1 MNKGF
6 SSVYVVICLSAL
18 VFLLLCV
25 CEICEGY
32 AAGSIAE
39 NVCLSAGE
47 SVLSEYQPDLQRRY
61 GVFALSSYEQKLA
74 SLNSFY
80 IRHCLNGT
88 QLLVRPK
95 LTECSVSAE
104 GMEGLNTDVLA
115 QQIDALGI
123 ILTAK
128 DGLELSG
135 AADLLR
141 SLLDPVNNRED
152 EEASQDLA
160 SLPPP
165 GDGSSG
171 KSAAELKK
179 EYDDAMDP
187 DLDIQEG
194 RSLVSVRREEL
205 PTALLG
211 VRPSSSLLGY
221 AANALMQDGL
231 SPSAL
236 LQARYI
242 VEVCSDLIRTKSDTI
257 LGLETEYVLFGKGS
271 DRDNEQEM
279 KTALF
284 KVRTAVDLAR
294 NLRDEAK
301 MSSYAAAA
309 AACPAIPQPL
319 AILIIAAI
327 DAAVQ
332 AKGEV
337 MILCSGGCVEIVRGF
352 TVGSRRFGTYRD
364 YAALLLMLLPEQTRL
379 ARLMDVMQV
388 NAAYMDGAAFSF
400 RDYCYGFTLSAT
412 FEKRSVLP
420 QVSGE
425 SRNGT
430 VVQIHA
436 YR

>member
-25 CEICEGY
+25 CELCEGY
-32 AAGSIAE
+32 AAGSICE
-39 NVCLSAGE
+39 NVCLTAGN

-61 GVFALSSYEQKLA
+61 GVFLLGSYEQKLET
-74 SLNSFY
+74 LNSFY

-88 QLLVRPK
+88 DLLVRPQLK
-95 LTECSVSAE
+95 ECSVSTE
-104 GMEGLNTDVLA
+104 GMEGLQTGLLA
-115 QQIDALGI
+115 RQIDALGVM
-123 ILTAK
+123 LAAK

-141 SLLDPVNNRED
+141 SLLDPVKNRED
-152 EEASQDLA
+152 VEASKDLA
-160 SLPPP
+160 QVPHAEGP
-165 GDGSSG
+165 GG
-171 KSAAELKK
+171 KSAAQLKK

-187 DLDIQEG
+187 NLDISEG
-194 RSLVSVRREEL
+194 RSLVSVDRNGL

-211 VRPSSSLLGY
+211 IRPSSSLLGY
-221 AANALMQDGL
+221 AATALLQDGI

-242 VEVCSDLIRTKSDTI
+242 VEVCSDQTGIRNDTI
-257 LGLETEYVLFGKGS
+257 LGLETEYVLFGRGS
-271 DRDNEQEM
+271 DRENEKEM

-284 KVRTAVDLAR
+284 KVRTAVNLAR
-294 NLRDEAK
+294 NLRDESKLAA
-301 MSSYAAAA
+301 YTAAA
-309 AACPAIPQPL
+309 AACPAVPQPL
-319 AILIIAAI
+319 AVLIFAAI

-337 MILCSGGCVEIVRGF
+337 AVLCGGGCVEIIRGF
-352 TVGSRRFGTYRD
+352 TLGERRFGTYRD
-364 YAALLLMLLPEQTRL
+364 YEVLLLTLLPEQTRL

-388 NAAYMDGAAFSF
+388 NAAHMDGASFAF
-400 RDYCYGFTLSAT
+400 RDYCYGFTLVAT
-412 FEKRSVLP
+412 FEKRSILP
-420 QVSGE
+420 QVSG
-425 SRNGT
+425 RQRHGT
-430 VVQIHA
+430 VEQLHA

>member
-25 CEICEGY
+25 CELCEGY
-32 AAGSIAE
+32 AAGSMAE

-61 GVFALSSYEQKLA
+61 GIFALSSYEQKLA

-88 QLLVRPK
+88 QILVRPK
-95 LTECSVSAE
+95 LTECSVSTE
-104 GMEGLNTDVLA
+104 GMEGLNTEVLA
-115 QQIDALGI
+115 DQIDALGVM
-123 ILTAK
+123 LAAK
-128 DGLELSG
+128 DGLELTG
-135 AADLLR
+135 ATDLLR
-141 SLLDPVNNRED
+141 ALLDPVNSRED
-152 EEASQDLA
+152 KEASQELA
-160 SLPPP
+160 NLPPP
-165 GDGSSG
+165 SEGSKG

-179 EYDDAMDP
+179 EYDEAMDP
-187 DLDIQEG
+187 DLGLEEG
-194 RSLVSVRREEL
+194 RSLVSVKKDEL

-221 AANALMQDGL
+221 AASALLQDGL
-231 SPSAL
+231 SPSSL
-236 LQARYI
+236 LQARYT
-242 VEVCSDLIRTKSDTI
+242 VEVCSDLIHTRTDTI
-257 LGLETEYVLFGKGS
+257 LGLETEYILFGKSS
-271 DRDNEQEM
+271 DRENEEEM

-284 KVRTAVDLAR
+284 KVRTAIDLAR

-301 MSSYAAAA
+301 MSAYAAAA

-319 AILIIAAI
+319 AVLIIAAI
-327 DAAVQ
+327 DAARQ

-337 MILCSGGCVEIVRGF
+337 MILCSGGCVEIIRGF
-352 TVGSRRFGTYRD
+352 TIGSRRFGTYRD
-364 YAALLLMLLPEQTRL
+364 YAVLLLMLLPEQTRM
-379 ARLMDVMQV
+379 ARLMDIMQI
-388 NAAYMDGAAFSF
+388 NAAYMDSASFAF
-400 RDYCYGFTLSAT
+400 RDYCYGFTLSAQ
-412 FEKRSVLP
+412 FEKRSILP
-420 QVSGE
+420 QVSGD
-425 SRNGT
+425 SRQGY

>member
-25 CEICEGY
+25 CEICVGY

-47 SVLSEYQPDLQRRY
+47 SVMSEYQPDLQRRY

-115 QQIDALGI
+115 QQIDALGV

-160 SLPPP
+160 
-165 GDGSSG
+165 
-171 KSAAELKK
+171 
-179 EYDDAMDP
+179 
-187 DLDIQEG
+187 
-194 RSLVSVRREEL
+194 
-205 PTALLG
+205 
-211 VRPSSSLLGY
+211 
-221 AANALMQDGL
+221 
-231 SPSAL
+231 
-236 LQARYI
+236 
-242 VEVCSDLIRTKSDTI
+242 
-257 LGLETEYVLFGKGS
+257 
-271 DRDNEQEM
+271 
-279 KTALF
+279 
-284 KVRTAVDLAR
+284 
-294 NLRDEAK
+294 
-301 MSSYAAAA
+301 
-309 AACPAIPQPL
+309 
-319 AILIIAAI
+319 
-327 DAAVQ
+327 
-332 AKGEV
+332 
-337 MILCSGGCVEIVRGF
+337 
-352 TVGSRRFGTYRD
+352 
-364 YAALLLMLLPEQTRL
+364 
-379 ARLMDVMQV
+379 
-388 NAAYMDGAAFSF
+388 
-400 RDYCYGFTLSAT
+400 
-412 FEKRSVLP
+412 
-420 QVSGE
+420 
-425 SRNGT
+425 
-430 VVQIHA
+430 
-436 YR
+436 